1 MRTGGITTE
10 GAAMTRVTRRQFL
23 SGAAAAAGTAI
34 LAACGG
40 GTATDTPK
48 PAVSSQPPAASTSA
62 PTSAAASSA
71 ATAAPTRAANSP
83 AATATVG
90 TTGTTGTTGTA
101 PAATIGAAASPT
113 AGGTAAAGGKVK
125 AQVDTTGIKKG
136 GTLIVGTGGDVSAFN
151 PVTEGNVITN
161 SLMPLLFD
169 ALVIPDPD
177 TLQPTPN
184 LATKWEISP
193 DSKTYTFTLKQ
204 GVKWHDGQP
213 FTADDVKFSY
223 ELYMNPDSGS
233 TRAGGLSQNIA
244 SVTVKDP
251 QTVVFALK
259 DVVAS
264 FMTIDMMYGII
275 PKHILGNIAPKDFK
289 ASEFSTGKPVGTGPF
304 KFKLQKLGDRV
315 ELTGNSDYHRGATAL
330 DTYIYKVVKDSTV
343 TYQQLKT
350 GELDYASI
358 SPELADD
365 AKKQA
370 NLNVVDYDT
379 FTMLIFGYNVD
390 PAKGPAIFQ
399 DVKVRQALCYAAD
412 REAIAQKIYNGYA
425 TVAVGTQ
432 PPVTWAYQPDKI
444 TMKYPYDPKKAESL
458 LDEAGW
464 KKGADGVRAKDGK
477 KLAFTLYTVSGST
490 SAAGHVQVVQESLK
504 NIGVQM
510 DVRYEEAPLVVARA
524 QKTFDYDM
532 FFFGLTTAPD
542 PDQTRYWASN
552 QHGPGA
558 NYYGYNNPKA
568 DDLLAQGAHTL
579 DVEKRKQIYADVQ
592 NLIVADMPGFVSHF
606 QKGLAA
612 INKRVKNLIP
622 NAVYT
627 NFNAHQWYVTD
638 GK

>member
-1 MRTGGITTE
+1 M
-10 GAAMTRVTRRQFL
+10 VTRRRFL
-23 SGAAAAAGTAI
+23 SGAAVAAGAAI

-48 PAVSSQPPAASTSA
+48 PAASSQPSAASTSA
-62 PTSAAASSA
+62 PTTAAASSA
-71 ATAAPTRAANSP
+71 ATAAPTRAASSP
-83 AATATVG
+83 A
-90 TTGTTGTTGTA
+90 TTGTAGTTGTA
-101 PAATIGAAASPT
+101 PATISAASP
-113 AGGTAAAGGKVK
+113 AASGTAAAGGKVK
-125 AQVDTTGIKKG
+125 SQVDTTGIKKG

-169 ALVIPDPD
+169 ALVFPDPD
-177 TLQPTPN
+177 TMQPTPN

-193 DSKTYTFTLKQ
+193 DGKTYTFTLKQ

-223 ELYMNPDSGS
+223 ELYMNPESGS
-233 TRAGGLSQNIA
+233 TRAAGLSQDIA

-251 QTVVFALK
+251 QTVVFTLK

-275 PKHILGNIAPKDFK
+275 PKHILGSIAPKDFK

-304 KFKLQKLGDRV
+304 KFKLQRLGDRV
-315 ELTGNSDYHRGATAL
+315 ELTGNPDYHRGATAL

-350 GELDYASI
+350 GELDYGSL

-365 AKKQA
+365 AKKQP
-370 NLNVVDYDT
+370 NINVVDYDT

-399 DVKVRQALCYAAD
+399 DVTVRQALCYAAD

-425 TVAVGTQ
+425 TVAVGTE

-444 TMKYPYDPKKAESL
+444 AMKYPYDPKKAAQM
-458 LDEAGW
+458 LDDAGW
-464 KKGADGVRAKDGK
+464 KPGSDGIRAKDGK

-490 SAAGHVQVVQESLK
+490 SAAGHVQVVQEALK

-524 QKTFDYDM
+524 QKSFDYDM
-532 FFFGLTTAPD
+532 FFFGLTTSPD

-558 NYYGYNNPKA
+558 NYYGYNNPKV
-568 DDLLAQGAHTL
+568 DDLLMQGARTL
-579 DVEKRKQIYADVQ
+579 DVEKRKQIYADMQ
-592 NLIVADMPGFVSHF
+592 NIIVADAPAFVSHF
-606 QKGLAA
+606 QKGLVA
-612 INKRVKNLIP
+612 INKRVKNFIP
-622 NAVYT
+622 NAVYP